1 MTTRREAA
9 LAFARA
15 QQPRFL
21 EQYKTFLTIPSI
33 STDPAHAADM
43 QRAAAWVADR
53 LRSAGVEQVQIMPT
67 PRHPVVFG
75 AWLGAGPAAPTV
87 LIYGHYDV
95 QPVDPLALWES
106 DPFTPTIVGDF
117 IHARGASDMK
127 GQVTAVLNGVEAG
140 LHAGGLPVNLK
151 FLIEGEEEIGSPSLP
166 DFIAG
171 QADLLASDFSLNTD
185 AGGLINGIPV
195 IGYALRGLTYYDLH
209 VYGPARDLHSGGFG
223 GVIHNPAQVL
233 CELIAGMHDANGRV
247 TLPGFY
253 DKVRPLSAEERA
265 ELSRLPFGDD
275 HFRQQAGVTH
285 LWGEAEFS
293 AVERIG
299 ARPTLEVNGLLSG
312 FTGEGSKTVLPAS
325 ALAKISMRLAPDQDP
340 TEIKAQLLRYL
351 ETHAPPTVRFEVHE
365 LDAAYPVLTDRAMP
379 QIRALQEALQSVWG
393 AAPIFTRGGGTVP
406 IVAELKRLLGIE
418 SVLTGFSQPGDRI
431 HSPNERQYLPNW
443 SRGAEAIIHFL
454 YNLGAYV

>member
-1 MTTRREAA
+1 MSTARDAA

-21 EQYKTFLTIPSI
+21 DQYQEFLTIPSV
-33 STDPAHAADM
+33 STDPAYAADV

-53 LRSAGVEQVQIMPT
+53 LRAAGVTRVEIFPT
-67 PRHPVVFG
+67 SLHPVVFG
-75 AWLGAGPAAPTV
+75 SWLGAGPAAPTV

-95 QPVDPLALWES
+95 QPTDPLALWES

-127 GQVTAVLNGVEAG
+127 GQVTAVLNGVEAA

-171 QADLLASDFSLNTD
+171 QRELLASSFSLNAD
-185 AGGLINGIPV
+185 AGGLVNGIPA
-195 IGYALRGLTYYDLH
+195 IGYALRGLTYYDLY

-223 GVIHNPAQVL
+223 GVIHNPAQAL
-233 CELIAGMHDANGRV
+233 CELITGMHDASGRV

-253 DKVRPLSAEERA
+253 DKVRSLSAEERA
-265 ELSRLPFGDD
+265 ELARLPFTDD

-285 LWGEAEFS
+285 LWGEAGFS

-325 ALAKISMRLAPDQDP
+325 ALAKISMRLVPDQDP
-340 TEIKAQLLRYL
+340 REVKEQLLRYL
-351 ETHAPPTVRFEVHE
+351 ESHAPPTVRCEVRE
-365 LDAAYPVLTDRAMP
+365 LNVAYPVLTDRAMP
-379 QIRALQEALQSVWG
+379 EVRALQDALQTVWG
-393 AAPIFTRGGGTVP
+393 VAPVFTRGGGTVP
-406 IVAELKRLLGIE
+406 VVADLKHLLNID

-454 YNLGAYV
+454 YNLGGLM